1 MGAYSVAQAKAK
13 LNSLLQAVEQG
24 EEVTITRR
32 GIAVATLSAVKKS
45 KTGIDWNLVDQT
57 RERSKVA
64 LRGVKLN
71 AQSVVRDSRDY
82 RCRFRSRSIVEPGY
96 FF

>member
-71 AQSVVRDSRDY
+71 AQSVVRDSRDAS
-82 RCRFRSRSIVEPGY
+82 F
-96 FF
+96 